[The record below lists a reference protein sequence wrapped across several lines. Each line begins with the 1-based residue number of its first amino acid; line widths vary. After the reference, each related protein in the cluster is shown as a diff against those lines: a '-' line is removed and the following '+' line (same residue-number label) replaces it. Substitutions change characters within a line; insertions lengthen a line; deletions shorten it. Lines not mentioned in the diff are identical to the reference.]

1 MRFDGTLTSWNDE
14 RGFGFIEAA
23 QGGDAIFVHIKAFGA
38 QAGRPQVGQRL
49 TFEVE
54 LGPQG
59 KKRARKVER
68 AAVPR
73 AAKAARSAGS
83 ARSAHVART
92 PSPARWGTASLFAIP
107 LFLVVALVVSAL
119 WRPPVWLAGLY
130 LGASVLAF
138 LLYASDK
145 AAARRNAWR
154 VSEQTLHGVAIL
166 GGWPGALLAQQWL
179 RHKSVKPEFRTTF
192 WFTVIVNVSAF
203 VVLCSPQGQV
213 LWRV

>member
-59 KKRARKVER
+59 KKRAHKVER

-73 AAKAARSAGS
+73 AAKAARSSGS
-83 ARSAHVART
+83 ARAAHVDRT

-138 LLYASDK
+138 VLYASDK
-145 AAARRNAWR
+145 AAAQRNAWR

-179 RHKSVKPEFRTTF
+179 RHKSVKAEFRATF
-192 WFTVIVNVSAF
+192 WFTVLVNVSAF

>member
-59 KKRARKVER
+59 KKRAHKVER

-73 AAKAARSAGS
+73 AAKAARSSGS
-83 ARSAHVART
+83 ARAAHVDRT

-138 LLYASDK
+138 ALYASDK
-145 AAARRNAWR
+145 AAAQRNAWR

-179 RHKSVKPEFRTTF
+179 RHKSVKAEFRATF
-192 WFTVIVNVSAF
+192 WFTVLVNVSAF